1 MLYLRHAKF
10 LSPVLIV
17 ALLILL
23 FAPQAVLSSAD
34 EGVRAD
40 LPLGGELSIVNP
52 RGSVHL
58 EVWNEQHVSVAAVVK
73 GEKLKRSPVSI
84 KRTEQLLSISVS
96 PREVGMLTRVDLS
109 IRIPE
114 RSLATVVSETGGVTV
129 HGLPASLSV
138 ESGYGDI
145 RAEFPASGDADIEA
159 ESPGKEIVS
168 TIPDSAF
175 KGGKV
180 LQARLG
186 AGGKRVRLVS
196 KRGRIALA
204 SYGAAK
210 ETTPTE
216 AAQSEAPPSSD
227 ARRTPVLIG
236 ADKNRTGAGTPSTPL
251 NGAEEIDE
259 GDIVRV
265 DTELV
270 TLSVSVIDRSTN
282 RGLKGLTENDFK
294 LFEDGVPQQMANFES
309 SSAPFNLVLLIDLSL
324 STQDKLSLIRD
335 AALQFVAAT
344 RPADRIGIVTFTH
357 EPVIVSR
364 LTSDRALLRERI
376 NAIEKPKGST
386 NVYDSI
392 AFVMS
397 EVFKDVKDSR
407 RNAIVLMSD
416 GLDSTME
423 NVPGPG
429 STIPYEELLS
439 RLREFDGVLYSMW
452 LNVETEYSSLSPLD
466 IQPETYDLA
475 HDQMEK
481 FAEAGGGLFYEVEK
495 LEDLADA
502 YERVVADLGTVYSLS
517 YRPTNRLRDGK
528 WRAIR
533 LTVARPNAVARGK
546 RGYYAN

>member
-1 MLYLRHAKF
+1 MRYLRPARF
-10 LSPVLIV
+10 LSPILII

-23 FAPQAVLSSAD
+23 SAPQAVFSSFED

-40 LPLGGELSIVNP
+40 LPVGGELSIINP

-58 EVWNEQHVSVAAVVK
+58 EVWDERYVSVAAIVK
-73 GEKLKRSPVSI
+73 GEKLKRSPVFI
-84 KRTEQLLSISVS
+84 KRTEQLLTISVS
-96 PREVGMLTRVDLS
+96 PREVGMLTRVDLTV
-109 IRIPE
+109 RIPE
-114 RSLATVVSETGGVTV
+114 RSLTSVVSETGGITI
-129 HGLPASLSV
+129 HGLPAGLLV
-138 ESGYGDI
+138 ESAYGDI

-168 TIPDSAF
+168 TLTESAATN
-175 KGGKV
+175 GKV
-180 LQARLG
+180 LQTRLG
-186 AGGKRVRLVS
+186 TGGKRVRLIAR
-196 KRGRIALA
+196 RGRIALA
-204 SYGAAK
+204 SYGAPK
-210 ETTPTE
+210 DIVQTE
-216 AAQSEAPPSSD
+216 E
-227 ARRTPVLIG
+227 ARRAPVLIG

-251 NGAEEIDE
+251 TSPEEIDE

-270 TLSVSVIDRSTN
+270 TLNVSVIDRSTN
-282 RGLKGLTENDFK
+282 RGLKGLVQSDFH
-294 LFEDGVPQQMANFES
+294 LSEDGVPQQIANFES
-309 SSAPFNLVLLIDLSL
+309 ANAPFNLVLLIDLSL
-324 STQDKLSLIRD
+324 STQDKINLIRD
-335 AALQFVAAT
+335 AALKFVAAS

-357 EPVIVSR
+357 DQVIVSR
-364 LTSDRALLRERI
+364 LTSDRAALRERI

-392 AFVMS
+392 AFVMN
-397 EVFKDVKDSR
+397 EVFKDAKGSQ

-429 STIPYEELLS
+429 STVDYNDLLA
-439 RLREFDGVLYSMW
+439 RLREFDGVLYSLW

-475 HDQMEK
+475 HDQMEQ

-495 LEDLADA
+495 LEDLSDV

-517 YRPTNRLRDGK
+517 YRPTNKVRDGK
-528 WRAIR
+528 WRAIN
-533 LTVARPNAVARGK
+533 LKVARPNAVARGK

>member
-1 MLYLRHAKF
+1 MLYLRRAKF
-10 LSPVLIV
+10 LSPILIT
-17 ALLILL
+17 ALLWLL
-23 FAPQAVLSSAD
+23 FAHPSTVNSATQ

-40 LPLGGELSIVNP
+40 LPPGGELSIVNP
-52 RGSVHL
+52 RGGIRL
-58 EVWNEQHVSVAAVVK
+58 EVWDEQHVSVAATIK

-84 KRTEQLLSISVS
+84 KRTEQLLTISVS
-96 PREVGMLTRVDLS
+96 PREVGMLTRVDLMV
-109 IRIPE
+109 RVPV
-114 RSLATVVSETGGVTV
+114 RSLAAIVSETGAVTI
-129 HGLPASLSV
+129 HGLPAGLTV

-168 TIPDSAF
+168 TLPESAAS
-175 KGGKV
+175 GGKV
-180 LQARLG
+180 FQARLG
-186 AGGKRVRLVS
+186 SGGKRVRLVS
-196 KRGRIALA
+196 RRGRIALA
-204 SYGAAK
+204 SYGPAK
-210 ETTPTE
+210 EMSPPPVGE
-216 AAQSEAPPSSD
+216 AVASD
-227 ARRTPVLIG
+227 VRRTPVLIG
-236 ADKNRTGAGTPSTPL
+236 AEKNRPGAGTPSTPL
-251 NGAEEIDE
+251 TGPEEIDE

-270 TLSVSVIDRSTN
+270 TLNVSVIDRGTN
-282 RGLKGLTENDFK
+282 RGLKGLVQSDFQ
-294 LFEDGVPQQMANFES
+294 LFEDGAPQQIANFES

-324 STQDKLSLIRD
+324 STQDKIALIRN
-335 AALQFVAAT
+335 AALQFVNAA

-357 EPVIVSR
+357 DAVIVSR

-392 AFVMS
+392 AFVMT
-397 EVFKDVKDSR
+397 EVFKDARDSR

-481 FAEAGGGLFYEVEK
+481 FAEAGGGLFYEVDK

-517 YRPTNRLRDGK
+517 YRPTNRVRDGK

-533 LTVARPNAVARGK
+533 LQVARPNAVARGK

>member
-1 MLYLRHAKF
+1 MLYLRYAKF
-10 LSPVLIV
+10 LSPILIT
-17 ALLILL
+17 ALLVLL
-23 FAPQAVLSSAD
+23 SAPPSVFGSLSD

-40 LPLGGELSIVNP
+40 LPPGGELSIINP
-52 RGSVHL
+52 RGSVRL
-58 EVWNEQHVSVAAVVK
+58 EVWEEQHVSVAATVK

-96 PREVGMLTRVDLS
+96 SREVGMLTRVDLT

-114 RSLATVVSETGGVTV
+114 HSLTTVVSETGGVTV
-129 HGLPASLSV
+129 HGLPAGLTV

-145 RAEFPASGDADIEA
+145 RAEFPASGDADIDA
-159 ESPGKEIVS
+159 RSPTKEIVS
-168 TIPDSAF
+168 TIPGSTF
-175 KGGKV
+175 TGGKA

-186 AGGKRVRLVS
+186 AGGKRVHLVS
-196 KRGRIALA
+196 KRGSIALA
-204 SYGAAK
+204 SYGVANV
-210 ETTPTE
+210 
-216 AAQSEAPPSSD
+216 APPPLEETQSSE
-227 ARRTPVLIG
+227 ARRTPALIG
-236 ADKNRTGAGTPSTPL
+236 ADKNRSAAGTPSTPL
-251 NGAEEIDE
+251 TGPEEIDE

-270 TLSVSVIDRSTN
+270 TLSVSVVDRGTN

-294 LFEDGVPQQMANFES
+294 LFEDGAPQQIANFES

-324 STQDKLSLIRD
+324 STQDKIGLIRD
-335 AALQFVAAT
+335 AALQFVAAA

-357 EPVIVSR
+357 DAVIVSR

-392 AFVMS
+392 AFVMD

-429 STIPYEELLS
+429 STIGYEELLS

-481 FAEAGGGLFYEVEK
+481 FAEAGGGLFYEVDK
-495 LEDLADA
+495 VEDLADA

>member
-1 MLYLRHAKF
+1 MLYLRPARF
-10 LSPVLIV
+10 LSPILIA

-23 FAPQAVLSSAD
+23 SAPQAAFSSFED

-40 LPLGGELSIVNP
+40 LPVGGELSIINP

-58 EVWNEQHVSVAAVVK
+58 EVWDERYVSVAATIK

-84 KRTEQLLSISVS
+84 KRTEQLLTISVS
-96 PREVGMLTRVDLS
+96 PREVGMLTRVDLM
-109 IRIPE
+109 IRVPE
-114 RSLATVVSETGGVTV
+114 RSLASVVSETGGVTI
-129 HGLPASLSV
+129 HGLPAGLLV
-138 ESGYGDI
+138 ESAYGDI
-145 RAEFPASGDADIEA
+145 RAEFPASGNADIEA

-168 TIPDSAF
+168 TLTESAAAN
-175 KGGKV
+175 GKV
-180 LQARLG
+180 LQTRLG
-186 AGGKRVRLVS
+186 AGGKRIRLVS
-196 KRGRIALA
+196 KRGRIELA
-204 SYGAAK
+204 SYGAPKDAL
-210 ETTPTE
+210 PTE
-216 AAQSEAPPSSD
+216 ET
-227 ARRTPVLIG
+227 RRTPVLIG

-251 NGAEEIDE
+251 TSPEEIDE

-270 TLSVSVIDRSTN
+270 TLNASVIDRGTN
-282 RGLKGLTENDFK
+282 RGLKGLVQSDFS
-294 LFEDGVPQQMANFES
+294 LFEDGVPQQIANFES
-309 SSAPFNLVLLIDLSL
+309 ANAPFNLVLLIDLSL
-324 STQDKLSLIRD
+324 STQDKINLIRD
-335 AALQFVAAT
+335 AALKFVAAS

-357 EPVIVSR
+357 DQVIVSR
-364 LTSDRALLRERI
+364 LTSDRAALRERI
-376 NAIEKPKGST
+376 NAIEKPRGST

-392 AFVMS
+392 AFVMD
-397 EVFKDVKDSR
+397 EAFKDAKGSQ

-429 STIPYEELLS
+429 STISYNDLLA
-439 RLREFDGVLYSMW
+439 RLREFDGVLYSLW

-475 HDQMEK
+475 HDQMEQ
-481 FAEAGGGLFYEVEK
+481 FAEAGGGIFYEVEK
-495 LEDLADA
+495 LEDLSDA

-533 LTVARPNAVARGK
+533 VSVARPNAVARGK

>member
-1 MLYLRHAKF
+1 MLYSRRAKF
-10 LSPVLIV
+10 LSPILITALFVLLS
-17 ALLILL
+17 ATP
-23 FAPQAVLSSAD
+23 FVLTSSAD
-34 EGVRAD
+34 VGVRAD
-40 LPLGGELSIVNP
+40 LPAGGELSIINP
-52 RGSVHL
+52 RGSVRL
-58 EVWNEQHVSVAAVVK
+58 EVWDEQHVSVAATVR

-84 KRTEQLLSISVS
+84 KRTEQLLTISVS
-96 PREVGMLTRVDLS
+96 PREVGMLTRVDLM

-114 RSLATVVSETGGVTV
+114 RSLTTVVSETGGVTV
-129 HGLPASLSV
+129 HGLPAGLTI

-159 ESPGKEIVS
+159 ESPGKEVVS
-168 TIPDSAF
+168 TLTESPTA
-175 KGGKV
+175 GGKV
-180 LQARLG
+180 FQTRLG

-210 ETTPTE
+210 E
-216 AAQSEAPPSSD
+216 AALPIEESQPSE

-251 NGAEEIDE
+251 TGPEEIDE

-270 TLSVSVIDRSTN
+270 TLNVSVIDRGTN
-282 RGLKGLTENDFK
+282 RGLKGLLQSDFQ
-294 LFEDGVPQQMANFES
+294 LFEDGVPQQIANFES

-324 STQDKLSLIRD
+324 STQDKISLIRD
-335 AALQFVAAT
+335 AALQFVNAA

-357 EPVIVSR
+357 EAVIVSR
-364 LTSDRALLRERI
+364 LTSDRAALRERI
-376 NAIEKPKGST
+376 KAIEKPKGST

-392 AFVMS
+392 VFVMD
-397 EVFKDVKDSR
+397 EVFKEAKDSR

-429 STIPYEELLS
+429 STIAYEELLS

-481 FAEAGGGLFYEVEK
+481 FAEAGGGLFYEVDK

-533 LTVARPNAVARGK
+533 LAVARPNAVARGK

>member
-1 MLYLRHAKF
+1 MLYSRHTKF
-10 LSPVLIV
+10 LSPMLII
-17 ALLILL
+17 ALLMLL
-23 FAPQAVLSSAD
+23 SVPQGVLSSAID

-40 LPLGGELSIVNP
+40 LPPGGEISIVNP
-52 RGSVHL
+52 RGSVHI
-58 EVWNEQHVSVAAVVK
+58 EVWEEPHVSIALAVK

-84 KRTEQLLSISVS
+84 KRTEQLLSISVN
-96 PREVGMLTRVDLS
+96 PREVGMLTRVDLTL
-109 IRIPE
+109 RIPV
-114 RSLATVVSETGGVTV
+114 RSRAAIISETGGVTIR
-129 HGLPASLSV
+129 GLPAELTV

-145 RAEFPASGDADIEA
+145 RADFPASGDADIQA
-159 ESPGKEIVS
+159 ESPGKEITS
-168 TIPDSAF
+168 TLTDSASSS
-175 KGGKV
+175 GKV
-180 LQARLG
+180 LQTRLG
-186 AGGKRVRLVS
+186 AGGKRVRLIA

-210 ETTPTE
+210 T
-216 AAQSEAPPSSD
+216 APPPEEAQPSEQ
-227 ARRTPVLIG
+227 RRTPVLIG

-251 NGAEEIDE
+251 TDPEEIDE

-270 TLSVSVIDRSTN
+270 TLNVSVIDRGTN
-282 RGLKGLTENDFK
+282 RGLKGLVQSDFN
-294 LFEDGVPQQMANFES
+294 LFEDGAPQQIANFES

-324 STQDKLSLIRD
+324 SSQDKIGLIRD
-335 AALQFVAAT
+335 AALQFVAAA
-344 RPADRIGIVTFTH
+344 RPADHIGIVTFTH
-357 EPVIVSR
+357 DAVIVSR
-364 LTSDRALLRERI
+364 LTNDRAALRERI

-392 AFVMS
+392 AFVMN
-397 EVFKDVKDSR
+397 EVFKDAKDSR

-416 GLDSTME
+416 GLDSTMP

-429 STIPYEELLS
+429 STIGYEELLS

-481 FAEAGGGLFYEVEK
+481 FAEAGGGLFYEVDK
-495 LEDLADA
+495 VEDLADA

-517 YRPTNRLRDGK
+517 YRPTNKLRDGK

-533 LTVARPNAVARGK
+533 LTIARPNAVARGK

>member
-1 MLYLRHAKF
+1 MLYLRDAKF
-10 LSPVLIV
+10 LSPVLIL
-17 ALLILL
+17 ALLVLL
-23 FAPQAVLSSAD
+23 SAPQSAFSSVTD

-52 RGSVHL
+52 RGSVHV
-58 EVWNEQHVSVAAVVK
+58 EVWDEPHVSVAATVT

-84 KRTEQLLSISVS
+84 KRTEQLLTISVS
-96 PREVGMLTRVDLS
+96 PREVGLLTRVNLTV
-109 IRIPE
+109 RIPE
-114 RSLATVVSETGGVTV
+114 RSLAAVVSETGGVTI
-129 HGLPASLSV
+129 HGLPAGLTV
-138 ESGYGDI
+138 ESAYGDI

-168 TIPDSAF
+168 TLPQSALN
-175 KGGKV
+175 GGKV
-180 LQARLG
+180 FQARLG
-186 AGGKRVRLVS
+186 AGGKRVRLVA

-204 SYGAAK
+204 SYGTAK
-210 ETTPTE
+210 ETPVLE
-216 AAQSEAPPSSD
+216 AAQQPSTTTS
-227 ARRTPVLIG
+227 RTPTLIG

-251 NGAEEIDE
+251 NGPEEIDE

-270 TLSVSVIDRSTN
+270 TLSVSVIDRGTN

-294 LFEDGVPQQMANFES
+294 LFEDGAPQQIANFES

-324 STQDKLSLIRD
+324 STQDKIGLIRD
-335 AALQFVAAT
+335 AALQFVAAA

-392 AFVMS
+392 AFVMN
-397 EVFKDVKDSR
+397 EVFKDVKDSSR

-481 FAEAGGGLFYEVEK
+481 FAEAGGGLFYEVDK

-517 YRPTNRLRDGK
+517 YRPTNKLRDGK